1 MLVLVADAG
10 QAGARG
16 HTCWGLLVV
25 AGPCHEMERGL
36 CRVATLRS
44 PRCLTCGLRVEGHS
58 SWNLP
63 GFWKDKSDHVSP
75 LPSGQLEAEPG
86 PEIGRWGCLGGAGVW
101 AWWSWGSGLQ
111 ASCHPRAAGLLF
123 EVTCCPLS
131 S

>member
-36 CRVATLRS
+36 CRAATLRP

-75 LPSGQLEAEPG
+75 LPSGQLGAEPG

-101 AWWSWGSGLQ
+101 AW
-111 ASCHPRAAGLLF
+111 
-123 EVTCCPLS
+123 
-131 S
+131 